1 MWWLPFLLFITIPS
15 GVVSDLVTP
24 QDFVSIVTTVEDKTS
39 WGKVEV
45 QNLCIQLTCIFF
57 LVMYLRR
64 YSFNITATSG
74 GTSLHKRSL
83 WELYLT
89 LFDRTERVILYCSFV
104 RQL

>member
-45 QNLCIQLTCIFF
+45 QNLCIHVTCIFF
-57 LVMYLRR
+57 
-64 YSFNITATSG
+64 
-74 GTSLHKRSL
+74 
-83 WELYLT
+83 W
-89 LFDRTERVILYCSFV
+89 
-104 RQL
+104 

>member
-1 MWWLPFLLFITIPS
+1 MLFITIPS

-57 LVMYLRR
+57 LVM
-64 YSFNITATSG
+64 FSG
-74 GTSLHKRSL
+74 GIVLILQLPPEVHHCTSAVSGNC
-83 WELYLT
+83 
-89 LFDRTERVILYCSFV
+89 I
-104 RQL
+104 

>member
-45 QNLCIQLTCIFF
+45 QNLCIHVYFF
-57 LVMYLRR
+57 GDVY
-64 YSFNITATSG
+64 F
-74 GTSLHKRSL
+74 
-83 WELYLT
+83 
-89 LFDRTERVILYCSFV
+89 
-104 RQL
+104 